1 MTIPFPSDEWVKA
14 LQTELNNSQ
23 AYKEAAKSW
32 EGDITFVVQPGGG
45 LTEER
50 YLYMDLWHG
59 ECRQANALSDL
70 SAVDSEF
77 QISAPYPTW
86 RRVLEGQLDP
96 IRGLMT
102 RQLKLKGPMM
112 KVMKAPKAAVEL
124 VNCGKKLDT
133 AWPS

>member
-1 MTIPFPSDEWVKA
+1 MAIPFPSDEWVKA

-23 AYKEAAKSW
+23 AYKEAAKTW
-32 EGDITFVVQPGGG
+32 EGDITFVVQPGGS
-45 LTEER
+45 LAEER

-59 ECRQANALSDL
+59 ECRQANALNDP

-96 IRGLMT
+96 IRGLMS
-102 RQLKLKGPMM
+102 RQLKLSGPMA
-112 KVMKAPKAAVEL
+112 KIMKAPKAANEL
-124 VNCGKKLDT
+124 VNASALVDT
-133 AWPS
+133 EWPA